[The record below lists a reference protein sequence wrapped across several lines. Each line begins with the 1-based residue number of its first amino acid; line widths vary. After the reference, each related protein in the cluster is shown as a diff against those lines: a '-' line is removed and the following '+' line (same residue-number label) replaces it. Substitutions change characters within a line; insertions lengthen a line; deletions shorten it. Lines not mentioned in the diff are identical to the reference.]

1 MQGKES
7 IYLSLNGYYLIV
19 LLCYRMSIIMSFLTA
34 EVFFFSRF
42 FLCHYLKYIWST
54 YRKNPSETPNC
65 IGFEYLNT
73 QNQQRFTHVL
83 VNINRLVLGLHLA
96 KPNIHVY
103 TLAELSNQ
111 QRHCTSQRFLFLLIK
126 TIFFICSCTV
136 TVLYMEVD
144 RHSTRIQQFTVKTAN
159 ALKRYRET
167 KLYKEMKHKDGRR
180 QAGSATTL
188 RFLKILQYARVQNV
202 NIANISKGIFFLTS

>member
-73 QNQQRFTHVL
+73 QNQ
-83 VNINRLVLGLHLA
+83 
-96 KPNIHVY
+96 
-103 TLAELSNQ
+103 
-111 QRHCTSQRFLFLLIK
+111 
-126 TIFFICSCTV
+126 
-136 TVLYMEVD
+136 
-144 RHSTRIQQFTVKTAN
+144 
-159 ALKRYRET
+159 
-167 KLYKEMKHKDGRR
+167 
-180 QAGSATTL
+180 
-188 RFLKILQYARVQNV
+188 
-202 NIANISKGIFFLTS
+202 